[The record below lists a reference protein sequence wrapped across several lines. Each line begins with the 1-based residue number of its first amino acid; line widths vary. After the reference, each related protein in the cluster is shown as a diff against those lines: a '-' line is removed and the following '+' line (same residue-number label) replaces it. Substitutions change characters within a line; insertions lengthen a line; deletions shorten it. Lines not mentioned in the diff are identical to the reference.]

1 MSTNLRTHRR
11 AFTVPELLAVVAII
25 MIIIS
30 ILLPSLVKARKITY
44 IAVCASNQHQI
55 GVAQQNYLID
65 SRNVYPTLYNWADLV
80 GEKGGTAHYGSSSYN
95 VTKRPLD
102 SYLGA
107 EKDDQKVQVAQCPA
121 DLGDPLNGGVPN
133 AFKAYGTSY
142 LPQWKS
148 DFFRVKYVYGQTGN
162 ATSFPSMTKAQIT
175 SPANK
180 ILLGDWVWH
189 GNRLVS
195 NRQTHW
201 HGEGQL
207 RQLNFLMADI
217 HVVYLTI
224 PTAETDMSVNA
235 SFNTGTPNPS
245 HTYW

>member
-1 MSTNLRTHRR
+1 MKSNLRIHRR

-30 ILLPSLVKARKITY
+30 ILMPSLVKARRITY
-44 IAVCASNQHQI
+44 IAICASNQHQI
-55 GVAQQNYLID
+55 GIAQQNYLID
-65 SRNVYPTLYNWADLV
+65 SRNIYPTLFNWGDLV
-80 GEKGGTAHYGSSSYN
+80 GQKGATAYYNSSTIN
-95 VTKRPLD
+95 VSRRPLD
-102 SYLGA
+102 PYIDA
-107 EKDDQKVQVAQCPA
+107 TKDDQQVQVAQCPA

-142 LPQWKS
+142 LPQWNS
-148 DFFRVKYVYGQTGN
+148 DVFRVKYVYGQTGN
-162 ATSFPSMTKAQIT
+162 ASRPSMTKAQIT
-175 SPANK
+175 SPSNK

-195 NRQTHW
+195 ERQTHW
-201 HGEGQL
+201 HGDGQL

-224 PTAETDMSVNA
+224 PTAETDVA
-235 SFNTGTPNPS
+235 TTGTYNPAPPSPS